1 MLSIIKV
8 IFLLVKKSILDDLK
22 KLHDLQKAMQKCKSL
37 LGWEV
42 LLVNLRTI

>member
-8 IFLLVKKSILDDLK
+8 IFLLVKSILDDLK

-37 LGWEV
+37 LGREV